1 MAFFRTYREVTPPSC
16 LVWTNERGEDG
27 EMSTTVTFFGEDD
40 KTLLV
45 MHDVYSSKDALDAAI
60 ASGATGAM
68 PKRLD
73 QLDAFLGSFGM
84 SLEDV

>member
-1 MAFFRTYREVTPPSC
+1 MDS
-16 LVWTNERGEDG
+16 
-27 EMSTTVTFFGEDD
+27 TVTFFGEDG

-45 MHDVYSSKDALDAAI
+45 VHDVYSSKDALDAAI

-68 PKRLD
+68 PERLD
-73 QLDAFLGSFGM
+73 QLDAFLGSFGT